1 MRLITGLLIEKKEL
15 VQLITLIVSVR
26 MKVELN
32 LNNESLA
39 NLVMISYC
47 YRRSNET
54 CSGELPWGFDIIN
67 PIGIKTCTYMKLT
80 FHLFSPDAE

>member
-32 LNNESLA
+32 LNNESFA
-39 NLVMISYC
+39 NLVMIS
-47 YRRSNET
+47 
-54 CSGELPWGFDIIN
+54 
-67 PIGIKTCTYMKLT
+67 
-80 FHLFSPDAE
+80 

>member
-1 MRLITGLLIEKKEL
+1 
-15 VQLITLIVSVR
+15 

-32 LNNESLA
+32 LNNESFA

-54 CSGELPWGFDIIN
+54 CSGELPWDFDIIN

-80 FHLFSPDAE
+80 FHLFSPDAEWHEKGNRIGLEKIYDDST